1 MLRHS
6 KSVTLFLDINYGS
19 VLPSFPSTACLSLS
33 ISPHNRDPCPIL
45 HRVTSET
52 DFRDFSP
59 RFPNDS
65 HAKARFC
72 SLPTCWWSQSWS
84 CTRYQTCKTLLFSDL
99 KKRSFC
105 FQATNV
111 FSNSMTCS
119 PTKGRELS
127 VDGQRENC
135 IIPLPAYCPHPYY
148 TLLSYVLSMS
158 ILYLDLVALHI
169 LYTFKPN
176 SFATFPV
183 EYQDLL
189 LMYVDGQI
197 AFLMINCGPETHIS
211 AFRIL

>member
-6 KSVTLFLDINYGS
+6 KSVKLFLDINYGS
-19 VLPSFPSTACLSLS
+19 GLPVFPSTACVSLYPS
-33 ISPHNRDPCPIL
+33 RHQSRSLPNFAPSDQR
-45 HRVTSET
+45 T

-59 RFPNDS
+59 RFPNHS

-84 CTRYQTCKTLLFSDL
+84 CTRYQTCKTLLFRTK
-99 KKRSFC
+99 KKRNSYC

-135 IIPLPAYCPHPYY
+135 IIPPPC
-148 TLLSYVLSMS
+148 LLSSS
-158 ILYLDLVALHI
+158 ILY
-169 LYTFKPN
+169 
-176 SFATFPV
+176 
-183 EYQDLL
+183 
-189 LMYVDGQI
+189 I
-197 AFLMINCGPETHIS
+197 AFLRFVYVHIIPRPHS
-211 AFRIL
+211 FAYSIYI